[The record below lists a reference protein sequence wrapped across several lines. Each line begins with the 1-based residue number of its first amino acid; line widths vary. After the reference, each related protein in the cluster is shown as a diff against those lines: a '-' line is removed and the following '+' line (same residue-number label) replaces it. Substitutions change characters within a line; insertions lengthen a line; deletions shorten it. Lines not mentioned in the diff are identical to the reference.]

1 MAMDEL
7 VKLMEDVSK
16 IACSFL
22 PIEHLTDTVR
32 IFVCQRTIFQAYLV
46 GLSGALTNLLAQ
58 TLSRDFGF
66 YGFAAEQNSF
76 T

>member
-1 MAMDEL
+1 MCDACTATVNEIEAFMAMDEL

-46 GLSGALTNLLAQ
+46 GLSGALTNSLA
-58 TLSRDFGF
+58 
-66 YGFAAEQNSF
+66 
-76 T
+76 